1 MPYFIFFL
9 ASSIALTL
17 FSHDIYNE
25 AFGILTALSVSLIVI
40 VFASKTSF
48 KSTNYLLFF
57 SISVTS
63 LFGLTEVLTGSHAT
77 SSNFIFYG
85 LSFYTAS
92 IAYLNSKKKLTIIDS
107 LKVSN
112 PLLLFTGPLALFVT
126 RISHRRLTKRI
137 RYFLPFL
144 TIGIFYFQV
153 IGAPLSAYMF
163 LINATDLVS
172 SLTFAI
178 IFEIFVYANFCGL
191 SLIVYAL
198 AGIFGY
204 RIPLNFRQPFSALN
218 LVDFWKGWHISLSTV
233 LKELFY
239 TPARKAIGSFSALF
253 LVFLSS
259 AMWHGITFNFILWGM
274 FHATLFYLTV
284 KILKSAGYLKFFI
297 TLPLMIL
304 GIVIGRLIFA
314 DSDTTR
320 LLEKLRFEYDGL
332 SAILQLLSAPSAS
345 KNALLLGVCSLLIE
359 FLLRNKKFV
368 KKRNYKHLRVPLAQ
382 FFLLGSIVLLTMNVG
397 GDYAIYGQR

>member
-9 ASSIALTL
+9 LSSIALTF
-17 FSHDIYNE
+17 FSHDIYEE

-40 VFASKTSF
+40 FFASKTTF
-48 KSTNYLLFF
+48 RWTNYLLFF
-57 SISVTS
+57 SISITS

-77 SSNFIFYG
+77 SSSFVFYG

-92 IAYLNSKKKLTIIDS
+92 IAYLNSKHKLTLLDS

-112 PLLLFTGPLALFVT
+112 PLLLFTGPIALFVKP
-126 RISHRRLTKRI
+126 ISHKRVTKRLL
-137 RYFLPFL
+137 YFLPFL
-144 TIGIFYFQV
+144 TIGLFYFQI

-163 LINATDLVS
+163 LINETDLVS

-191 SLIVYAL
+191 SLVVFAL
-198 AGIFGY
+198 SGILGY

-218 LVDFWKGWHISLSTV
+218 LVDFWKGWHVSLSSV

-239 TPARKAIGSFSALF
+239 TPARKAIGSFGALF
-253 LVFLSS
+253 LVYFSS
-259 AMWHGITFNFILWGM
+259 AMWHGITFNFLLWGF

-284 KILKSAGYLKFFI
+284 KVLKTKNVLKSII

-304 GIVIGRLIFA
+304 GVVVGRLLFA
-314 DSDTTR
+314 DSNTSR
-320 LLEKLRFEYDGL
+320 LLAKLQFNYDGL
-332 SAILQLLSAPSAS
+332 HSVSQIFSVPSAS
-345 KNALLLGVCSLLIE
+345 KIALILGLVLLLIE
-359 FLLRNKKFV
+359 FLLRNNRLV
-368 KKRNYKHLRVPLAQ
+368 KKRNYKHLRTPFAQ
-382 FFLLGSIVLLTMNVG
+382 LFLLGSFVMLAMNVG